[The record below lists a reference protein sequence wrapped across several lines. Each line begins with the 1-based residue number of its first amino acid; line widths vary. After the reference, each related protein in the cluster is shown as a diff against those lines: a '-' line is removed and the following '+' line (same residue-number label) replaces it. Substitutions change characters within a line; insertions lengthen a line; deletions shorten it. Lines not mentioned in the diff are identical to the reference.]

1 MKANLKIR
9 RRKIRNGYALT
20 LAIVHNFRHP
30 ASGVATN
37 RTLAYL
43 GSIRETDIPRKAAEF
58 YARLETELDRLKGQI
73 YDNCADEIRRK
84 CQTVLPKPPVTTA
97 SPIKDIR
104 AILAERGYTV

>member
-1 MKANLKIR
+1 MKANLKVR

-58 YARLETELDRLKGQI
+58 HARLDAALDSLKGQI

-84 CQTVLPKPPVTTA
+84 FQTVLPKPPVTTA

-104 AILAERGYTV
+104 AILAERGYTI